1 MNNKQEIKSS
11 LRQCYG
17 DVIYTLS
24 DLDDTTFFAPRPG
37 EKWSPAEILGHL
49 ILSSKAINK
58 AMSAPKMF
66 LRASFGISKEESSR
80 FDEKIAKYHS
90 ALSSGLKAPKGFVYK
105 DVEVKGRDNLM
116 SSWSSELSKLL
127 VSIEKWSE
135 KDLDK
140 YQLPHPAFGKLSV
153 RDMLKFTDFHTQHHH
168 EQIKEVLVTT

>member
-1 MNNKQEIKSS
+1 MKNKQEIKSA
-11 LRQCYG
+11 LRQSHG
-17 DVIYTLS
+17 NVIYTLS
-24 DLDDTTFFAPRPG
+24 DLDDATFFAPRPD

-58 AMSAPKMF
+58 AMTAPKMF
-66 LRASFGISKEESSR
+66 LRASFGINKEESSR
-80 FDEKIAKYHS
+80 FDEKIEKYRS
-90 ALSSGLKAPKGFVYK
+90 AIGSGLKAPKNFVYK
-105 DVEVKGRDNLM
+105 DVEAKGRANLM

-127 VSIEKWSE
+127 MSVEKWSE

-168 EQIKEVLVTT
+168 EQIKEVLVTS